1 MANDQFLQNFINDC
15 VESVDDNE
23 KDRFVGWESLFS
35 ILVYQGLLIMLPELK
50 EWLKLAASAIALKR
64 LEIKERLIDYAAEK
78 ELDFPQA
85 EIAAGKVADQLDE
98 RTIKQVVKA
107 LKAGAAQ

>member
-1 MANDQFLQNFINDC
+1 MAHDQFLQNLINDC
-15 VESVDDNE
+15 IESIDDNE

-35 ILVYQGLLIMLPELK
+35 ILIYQGLLIMLPELK

-64 LEIKERLIDYAAEK
+64 QEIKKKLIEFAAAR

-85 EIAAGKVADQLDE
+85 ETAADKVADQLDE
-98 RTIKQVVKA
+98 NAIKQVVKA
-107 LKAGAAQ
+107 LEAKAT

>member
-1 MANDQFLQNFINDC
+1 MAHDQFLQNFINDC
-15 VESVDDNE
+15 VESVDDSE

-64 LEIKERLIDYAAEK
+64 QEVKKKLVEFAAER

-85 EIAAGKVADQLDE
+85 EIAAGKVADKLYE
-98 RTIKQVVKA
+98 KTIKQVVNA
-107 LKAGAAQ
+107 LKAKAT

>member
-1 MANDQFLQNFINDC
+1 MAHDQFLQNLINDC
-15 VESVDDNE
+15 IESIDDNE

-64 LEIKERLIDYAAEK
+64 QEVKKKLIEFAAEK

-85 EIAAGKVADQLDE
+85 ETAADKVADRLDE
-98 RTIKQVVKA
+98 NTIKQVVKA
-107 LKAGAAQ
+107 LEAKAT

>member
-1 MANDQFLQNFINDC
+1 MAHDQFLQNLINDC
-15 VESVDDNE
+15 IESIDDNE

-35 ILVYQGLLIMLPELK
+35 ILIYQGLLIMLPELK

-64 LEIKERLIDYAAEK
+64 QEIKKKLIEFAAER

-85 EIAAGKVADQLDE
+85 ETAADKVADRLDE

-107 LKAGAAQ
+107 LEAKAT